1 MKGGIGMSITATEFK
16 MNLGK
21 YLLLSQTED
30 IYITKNGKVVA
41 KLTNPNQDRVD
52 IAKSLFGI
60 IPADITVQEAREE
73 RL

>member
-1 MKGGIGMSITATEFK
+1 MYITATEFK

-60 IPADITVQEAREE
+60 IPADVTVEEAREE
-73 RL
+73 RLSEI

>member
-1 MKGGIGMSITATEFK
+1 MSITATELK

-52 IAKSLFGI
+52 IAKYLFGI
-60 IPADITVQEAREE
+60 IPADVTVEEAREE
-73 RL
+73 RLSEI